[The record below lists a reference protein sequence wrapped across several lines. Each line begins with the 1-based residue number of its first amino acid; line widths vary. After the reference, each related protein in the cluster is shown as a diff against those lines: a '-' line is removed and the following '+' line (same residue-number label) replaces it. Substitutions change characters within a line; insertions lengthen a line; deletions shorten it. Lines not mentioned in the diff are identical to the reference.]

1 MRRSHQ
7 PLINH
12 HETKYSEDEVY
23 HRMLST
29 DERVEFMVWCTVL
42 FFEHL
47 DCNKRLQNKR
57 EREEEGSEIGRH
69 HIIIIISSL
78 ISHITSHASMPYQ
91 TTKTHQI
98 EITYVAKRR
107 VWLTTT
113 AIHHERYQYHHY
125 VDLLGCLSVVPRVLY
140 FSPKPKPA
148 GRAGF
153 ILSTGKGRDTT
164 RILPLDYFQ
173 PLPISIEQ

>member
-57 EREEEGSEIGRH
+57 ERGRRFRDLETSH
-69 HIIIIISSL
+69 HHQISS
-78 ISHITSHASMPYQ
+78 SYRTS
-91 TTKTHQI
+91 
-98 EITYVAKRR
+98 
-107 VWLTTT
+107 
-113 AIHHERYQYHHY
+113 
-125 VDLLGCLSVVPRVLY
+125 LLMLQCLAY
-140 FSPKPKPA
+140 
-148 GRAGF
+148 
-153 ILSTGKGRDTT
+153 
-164 RILPLDYFQ
+164 
-173 PLPISIEQ
+173 PISNHQNTSNRDHIRCKEKSMVNHDGYPPSLSFISILLR

>member
-1 MRRSHQ
+1 
-7 PLINH
+7 
-12 HETKYSEDEVY
+12 
-23 HRMLST
+23 MLST

-42 FFEHL
+42 FLEHL

-57 EREEEGSEIGRH
+57 ERGRRFRDLETSHHHDTSSSSITH
-69 HIIIIISSL
+69 HIL
-78 ISHITSHASMPYQ
+78 CFNALHIRYQ

-113 AIHHERYQYHHY
+113 AIHHRYRLMHHHHY
-125 VDLLGCLSVVPRVLY
+125 GNKLVPRVLY
-140 FSPKPKPA
+140 FSPNG

-153 ILSTGKGRDTT
+153 ILSTGFNIFLIT
-164 RILPLDYFQ
+164 
-173 PLPISIEQ
+173 SI